1 MSEFLIEA
9 SDQDFETVVIERS
22 KQTPVVV
29 DFWAPWCGPC
39 RAMSP
44 VVEEY
49 ANDNAGKI
57 KVCKLNTDQNIKTA
71 QRFRIMSIPTIIVF
85 KDGKQVD
92 QFSGAMAKEQ
102 LAGKLARHIG

>member
-1 MSEFLIEA
+1 MA
-9 SDQDFETVVIERS
+9 GNVVEINDGNFDAEVTQA
-22 KQTPVVV
+22 KGAVVV

-39 RAMSP
+39 RAMGP

-71 QRFRIMSIPTIIVF
+71 QRFRIMSIPTLIVF

-92 QFSGAMAKEQ
+92 QFTGAILKEQ
-102 LAGKLARHIG
+102 LAEKLARHIG

>member
-1 MSEFLIEA
+1 MAVNVVEVTDA
-9 SDQDFETVVIERS
+9 SFDAEVAQARGA
-22 KQTPVVV
+22 VVV

-49 ANDNAGKI
+49 ANENAGKI
-57 KVCKLNTDQNIKTA
+57 KVCKLNTDQNVKTA
-71 QRFRIMSIPTIIVF
+71 QRFRIMSIPTLVVF

-92 QFSGAMAKEQ
+92 QFSGAMAKPQ
-102 LAGKLARHIG
+102 LTEKLAKYLG

>member
-1 MSEFLIEA
+1 MAGNIVELTDGNFDAEVA
-9 SDQDFETVVIERS
+9 QARGA
-22 KQTPVVV
+22 VVV

>member
-1 MSEFLIEA
+1 MAGNIVELTDGNFDAEVA
-9 SDQDFETVVIERS
+9 QA
-22 KQTPVVV
+22 KGAVVV

-71 QRFRIMSIPTIIVF
+71 QHFRIMSIPTIIVF